1 MVELNSLHTLF
12 QTKARNEALKKF
24 VKDDKC
30 MRLHISGLQGS
41 AAALLLAGL
50 PEYGTT
56 TLFIANDPEEAGYLY
71 NDFMQIRNDNR
82 VLFFPSGYKRAL
94 KYGQTDPAA
103 DILRTD
109 TINRLQQADES
120 LIVVTY
126 PEALCEKVASNEELH
141 RNTLRLAK
149 GEKCDLAS
157 VADFLTGYGF
167 ERVDYVYEPGQ
178 FAVRGS
184 IVDVYSFSS
193 DLPYRIDTF
202 GDEIESIRAFNID
215 TQLSQDPVNEIFI
228 IPDLQAGSTSGISL
242 LQFIDKNT

>member
-1 MVELNSLHTLF
+1 M
-12 QTKARNEALKKF
+12 
-24 VKDDKC
+24 
-30 MRLHISGLQGS
+30 
-41 AAALLLAGL
+41 
-50 PEYGTT
+50 
-56 TLFIANDPEEAGYLY
+56 
-71 NDFMQIRNDNR
+71 
-82 VLFFPSGYKRAL
+82 
-94 KYGQTDPAA
+94 
-103 DILRTD
+103 
-109 TINRLQQADES
+109 
-120 LIVVTY
+120 VTY

-242 LQFIDKNT
+242 LQFIDKNTLLAVKDLAWVLERMHSVATDTISQQLLLTEEGDLHAKEKLIDYRRFLPLCASTSNASTTV

>member
-1 MVELNSLHTLF
+1 
-12 QTKARNEALKKF
+12 
-24 VKDDKC
+24 

-126 PEALCEKVASNEELH
+126 PEAL
-141 RNTLRLAK
+141 
-149 GEKCDLAS
+149 
-157 VADFLTGYGF
+157 
-167 ERVDYVYEPGQ
+167 
-178 FAVRGS
+178 
-184 IVDVYSFSS
+184 
-193 DLPYRIDTF
+193 
-202 GDEIESIRAFNID
+202 
-215 TQLSQDPVNEIFI
+215 
-228 IPDLQAGSTSGISL
+228 
-242 LQFIDKNT
+242 